1 MVTSDTVVIPN
12 PARHQKGG
20 DSPARWRGY
29 LQSRSRLCQ
38 SKRPCLSRS
47 QHPEIRQRTVIPKE
61 ELIAVLIQLSDPH
74 AVLVRCSF
82 FRNGVHADLG
92 EIQVCADI
100 QSGGEFSNGVDTGRP
115 FVVLEP
121 EQVAEQSPPLTK
133 EFLQR
138 AEEGLEKNLR
148 PCHKNEKERLENMTT
163 RVYTTLRRRKEDL
176 PWLLSMRN

>member
-1 MVTSDTVVIPN
+1 M
-12 PARHQKGG
+12 
-20 DSPARWRGY
+20 
-29 LQSRSRLCQ
+29 
-38 SKRPCLSRS
+38 
-47 QHPEIRQRTVIPKE
+47 IPKE